1 MIYIPKEVKTEEIK
15 KESEEERMKIVF
27 GSEIIEKF
35 IERSTEIIKSDD
47 SGEKIAIVGVKTGG
61 FYLAQRIFKVLSSE
75 DPKRYLLGSIDITF
89 WRDDLSRNPYPLV
102 KGTEI
107 DFSIDDVPVYLIDDV
122 IYTGRTTRAGLC
134 ELFDYGRPL
143 YVKLLCV
150 VNRIGREVPIHPDYF
165 AFQIKLKETE
175 TIEVVLKEKG
185 FHTDCGVVVS
195 EGEKLTPE
203 TLRVIYDR

>member
-1 MIYIPKEVKTEEIK
+1 
-15 KESEEERMKIVF
+15 MKVVF
-27 GSEIIEKF
+27 RNDVIDKF
-35 IERSTEIIKSDD
+35 IERSLEIIRKDTTS
-47 SGEKIAIVGVKTGG
+47 EKIAIIGIKTGG

-75 DPKRYLLGSIDITF
+75 DPRKYLLGSVDITF

-107 DFSIDDVPVYLIDDV
+107 NFPIDDIPVYLIDDV

-134 ELFDYGRPL
+134 ELFDYGRPI

-165 AFQIKLKETE
+165 AFQIKLEE
-175 TIEVVLKEKG
+175 NQILEVVLKEKG
-185 FHTDCGVVVS
+185 FPVDCGVVVE
-195 EGEKLTPE
+195 EGEKLSPE
-203 TLRVIYDR
+203 TLKLILTE